1 MNRIVTLLTFTV
13 ALATAQ
19 PKPAI
24 TPADYGKWETMGQTP
39 LSPDGKWLAAVV
51 RRTNGTFELRIH
63 PTAGGK
69 AWIAQSGTDPAFS
82 ADSRWAAY
90 TVGYPEAEEEKLK
103 KAK

>member
-1 MNRIVTLLTFTV
+1 MKRIVVLVMSV
-13 ALATAQ
+13 AALGMAQ

-39 LSPDGKWLAAVV
+39 FSPDGKWLAAAV

-69 AWIAQSGTDPAFS
+69 A
-82 ADSRWAAY
+82 
-90 TVGYPEAEEEKLK
+90 
-103 KAK
+103 